1 MPDGLIGWIILG
13 LLAGAI
19 SGWFVGTR
27 SVQGCLPTIVV
38 GVLGGIIGGWL
49 SRELGF
55 GQIEGF
61 IGALVFAVIGSIV
74 VRLVLRSIE
83 GGRCPSRTVRVRG
96 HVVANVPDTSTI
108 SGVGSRSVAN
118 APIHELLRRLGLEWL
133 ARSSAREPLRRTG
146 PRRAPHERRM
156 LTDR

>member
-1 MPDGLIGWIILG
+1 MPDDLIGWIILG
-13 LLAGAI
+13 FLAGAI

-27 SVQGCLPTIVV
+27 TVQGCLPTIVV

-49 SRELGF
+49 SRELAF

-83 GGRCPSRTVRVRG
+83 GGR
-96 HVVANVPDTSTI
+96 
-108 SGVGSRSVAN
+108 
-118 APIHELLRRLGLEWL
+118 
-133 ARSSAREPLRRTG
+133 
-146 PRRAPHERRM
+146 
-156 LTDR
+156 

>member
-13 LLAGAI
+13 FLAGAI

-27 SVQGCLPTIVV
+27 SAQGCLPTIVV

-55 GQIEGF
+55 GQIESF

-83 GGRCPSRTVRVRG
+83 GGR
-96 HVVANVPDTSTI
+96 
-108 SGVGSRSVAN
+108 
-118 APIHELLRRLGLEWL
+118 
-133 ARSSAREPLRRTG
+133 
-146 PRRAPHERRM
+146 
-156 LTDR
+156 

>member
-1 MPDGLIGWIILG
+1 MPDDLIGWIFLG

-38 GVLGGIIGGWL
+38 GVLGGVIGGWL
-49 SRELGF
+49 SREIGF

-61 IGALVFAVIGSIV
+61 IGALVFAIIGSIV

-83 GGRCPSRTVRVRG
+83 GGR
-96 HVVANVPDTSTI
+96 
-108 SGVGSRSVAN
+108 
-118 APIHELLRRLGLEWL
+118 
-133 ARSSAREPLRRTG
+133 
-146 PRRAPHERRM
+146 
-156 LTDR
+156 

>member
-13 LLAGAI
+13 FLAGAI

-27 SVQGCLPTIVV
+27 SAQGCRPTIVV

-55 GQIEGF
+55 GQIESF

-83 GGRCPSRTVRVRG
+83 GGR
-96 HVVANVPDTSTI
+96 
-108 SGVGSRSVAN
+108 
-118 APIHELLRRLGLEWL
+118 
-133 ARSSAREPLRRTG
+133 
-146 PRRAPHERRM
+146 
-156 LTDR
+156 

>member
-13 LLAGAI
+13 FLAGAI

-61 IGALVFAVIGSIV
+61 IGALVFAIIGSIV

-83 GGRCPSRTVRVRG
+83 GGR
-96 HVVANVPDTSTI
+96 
-108 SGVGSRSVAN
+108 
-118 APIHELLRRLGLEWL
+118 
-133 ARSSAREPLRRTG
+133 
-146 PRRAPHERRM
+146 
-156 LTDR
+156 